1 MATFRLQPPAPF
13 SFKSLDEW
21 PRWKKR
27 FEQFRTASGLDG
39 ETGEK
44 QVNTL
49 LYAMGEEAEDTLA
62 STNPTAAERR
72 DYDKVVK
79 KFDEFFKVR
88 KNVIFE
94 RARFNKRCQGSE
106 ESVEQF
112 ITSLYSLAEGCEY
125 GDLRETMIRDRIVV
139 GIRDKALSENLQMD
153 AKLTLED
160 AKRRARQREAVSGQ
174 QDVVQDRSAEVKVD
188 HIKGKKYSTARGCG
202 S

>member
-1 MATFRLQPPAPF
+1 
-13 SFKSLDEW
+13 SLDEW

-49 LYAMGEEAEDTLA
+49 LYAMGEDHAEDTLAA
-62 STNPTAAERR
+62 STNPTAAKERTMI
-72 DYDKVVK
+72 KW
-79 KFDEFFKVR
+79 

-106 ESVEQF
+106 EPVEQF

-125 GDLRETMIRDRIVV
+125 GDLRETMIRDRIV
-139 GIRDKALSENLQMD
+139 
-153 AKLTLED
+153 
-160 AKRRARQREAVSGQ
+160 
-174 QDVVQDRSAEVKVD
+174 
-188 HIKGKKYSTARGCG
+188 
-202 S
+202 